1 MKSSD
6 KIYKLQQP
14 NTNMSKGA
22 IVVGVAIII
31 LGIWISLEVIA
42 DTEAPI
48 FILIYPIIMIGLG
61 IAMIILN
68 KEEDKV
74 EQRKDIKTKKPKK

>member
-1 MKSSD
+1 
-6 KIYKLQQP
+6 
-14 NTNMSKGA
+14 MSKGA
-22 IVVGVAIII
+22 IVIGVALII

-42 DTEAPI
+42 DTSAPL
-48 FILIYPIIMIGLG
+48 FILIYPAIMIAIG

-74 EQRKDIKTKKPKK
+74 EQRKDK